1 MLPPRVISSLLM
13 RLKTYQ
19 ITAINANK
27 SKLEVSGQATV
38 MKAAADFLPEQFK
51 VHSPKLPLAC
61 FKLAGSERNTAQFS
75 TTSPACCSVS
85 GGGERGRHR
94 AAPLQLPSG
103 V

>member
-1 MLPPRVISSLLM
+1 M

-27 SKLEVSGQATV
+27 SKPEVSGQATV

-75 TTSPACCSVS
+75 TPSPACCSVS
-85 GGGERGRHR
+85 GGGREGDTERLRYNFLREPKHKKRGGKVHK
-94 AAPLQLPSG
+94 
-103 V
+103 

>member
-85 GGGERGRHR
+85 GGGRGRHR